1 MKATGIVRRIDE
13 LGRIVI
19 PKEIRRTQRI
29 RQGDS
34 LEIFTAADGE
44 VVFKKYS
51 PLSGLGSLS
60 KVYAEVLAKSLG
72 RPVVVCD
79 TRQIVAAA
87 GPGRA
92 AGPRHL
98 AGAGTTAGGAQRLH
112 SPRRPHPPPAD
123 AGTQRAADFMRRTD
137 LSAWRHR
144 GRRAAARHRAG
155 RPAGGRS
162 RTRCGH
168 GGRLFGQVDGRITPP
183 PPWQYPLHRAD
194 FLRFPHLYRTSR
206 LNPV

>member
-79 TRQIVAAA
+79 THQIVAAA
-87 GPGRA
+87 GPGRGELLGRAISPELEQLLA
-92 AGPRHL
+92 ARSIY
-98 AGAGTTAGGAQRLH
+98 TA
-112 SPRRPHPPPAD
+112 PAD
-123 AGTQRAADFMRRTD
+123 RTGTQRAADCMRRTD
-137 LSAWRHR
+137 LSTWRHR
-144 GRRAAARHRAG
+144 GRRAATRHRAG

-194 FLRFPHLYRTSR
+194 FLRFPYLYRTSR

>member
-79 TRQIVAAA
+79 THQIVAAA
-87 GPGRA
+87 GPGRGELLGRAISPELEQLLA
-92 AGPRHL
+92 ARSVYTAPTDRTRRL
-98 AGAGTTAGGAQRLH
+98 PMLERSRSPKIRRRRRSSSAGLET
-112 SPRRPHPPPAD
+112 
-123 AGTQRAADFMRRTD
+123 
-137 LSAWRHR
+137 
-144 GRRAAARHRAG
+144 GRRCARGMLSR
-155 RPAGGRS
+155 RWSPSRSS
-162 RTRCGH
+162 RT
-168 GGRLFGQVDGRITPP
+168 P
-183 PPWQYPLHRAD
+183 
-194 FLRFPHLYRTSR
+194 
-206 LNPV
+206 

>member
-79 TRQIVAAA
+79 THQIVAAA
-87 GPGRA
+87 GPGRGELLGRAISPELEQLLA
-92 AGPRHL
+92 ARSVYTRRLPMLERSERPILCAAPIL
-98 AGAGTTAGGAQRLH
+98 AHGDIEGGVLLPGTGR
-112 SPRRPHPPPAD
+112 D
-123 AGTQRAADFMRRTD
+123 ALPEEEAVHAVAT
-137 LSAWRHR
+137 
-144 GRRAAARHRAG
+144 AAA
-155 RPAGGRS
+155 
-162 RTRCGH
+162 
-168 GGRLFGQVDGRITPP
+168 
-183 PPWQYPLHRAD
+183 
-194 FLRFPHLYRTSR
+194 FLAKWMEE
-206 LNPV
+206 

>member
-79 TRQIVAAA
+79 THQIVAAA
-87 GPGRA
+87 GPGRGELLDRAISPELEQLLA
-92 AGPRHL
+92 ARSIY
-98 AGAGTTAGGAQRLH
+98 TA
-112 SPRRPHPPPAD
+112 PAD
-123 AGTQRAADFMRRTD
+123 RTRRLPMLERSERPILCAAPILAHGDIEGGVLLPGT
-137 LSAWRHR
+137 
-144 GRRAAARHRAG
+144 GAG

-183 PPWQYPLHRAD
+183 LPWQYPLHRAD
-194 FLRFPHLYRTSR
+194 FFTLSLFI
-206 LNPV
+206 

>member
-79 TRQIVAAA
+79 THQIVAAA
-87 GPGRA
+87 GPGKVKK
-92 AGPRHL
+92 L
-98 AGAGTTAGGAQRLH
+98 
-112 SPRRPHPPPAD
+112 
-123 AGTQRAADFMRRTD
+123 
-137 LSAWRHR
+137 R
-144 GRRAAARHRAG
+144 G
-155 RPAGGRS
+155 
-162 RTRCGH
+162 
-168 GGRLFGQVDGRITPP
+168 L
-183 PPWQYPLHRAD
+183 
-194 FLRFPHLYRTSR
+194 
-206 LNPV
+206 

>member
-79 TRQIVAAA
+79 THQIVAAA
-87 GPGRA
+87 GESCWA
-92 AGPRHL
+92 AP
-98 AGAGTTAGGAQRLH
+98 
-112 SPRRPHPPPAD
+112 SRR
-123 AGTQRAADFMRRTD
+123 
-137 LSAWRHR
+137 SWNNCW
-144 GRRAAARHRAG
+144 RRAA
-155 RPAGGRS
+155 S
-162 RTRCGH
+162 T
-168 GGRLFGQVDGRITPP
+168 QPP
-183 PPWQYPLHRAD
+183 PTAPAACRCWNAASGRFYAPHR
-194 FLRFPHLYRTSR
+194 S
-206 LNPV
+206 

>member
-79 TRQIVAAA
+79 THQIVAAA
-87 GPGRA
+87 GPGRGELLDRAISPELEQLLA
-92 AGPRHL
+92 AR
-98 AGAGTTAGGAQRLH
+98 
-112 SPRRPHPPPAD
+112 SIYPRRPPPPPAD

-137 LSAWRHR
+137 LSTWRHR

-183 PPWQYPLHRAD
+183 LPWQYPLHRAD
-194 FLRFPHLYRTSR
+194 FFTLSLFI
-206 LNPV
+206 

>member
-79 TRQIVAAA
+79 THQIVAAA
-87 GPGRA
+87 GPGRGELLGRAISPELEQLLA
-92 AGPRHL
+92 ARSVY
-98 AGAGTTAGGAQRLH
+98 TAPADR
-112 SPRRPHPPPAD
+112 PRRLP
-123 AGTQRAADFMRRTD
+123 MLRRTD
-137 LSAWRHR
+137 LSTWRHR

-194 FLRFPHLYRTSR
+194 FLRFPYLYRTSR

>member
-60 KVYAEVLAKSLG
+60 KVYAEVLAKNL
-72 RPVVVCD
+72 
-79 TRQIVAAA
+79 
-87 GPGRA
+87 
-92 AGPRHL
+92 
-98 AGAGTTAGGAQRLH
+98 
-112 SPRRPHPPPAD
+112 
-123 AGTQRAADFMRRTD
+123 
-137 LSAWRHR
+137 
-144 GRRAAARHRAG
+144 
-155 RPAGGRS
+155 GGRWWCATP
-162 RTRCGH
+162 TR
-168 GGRLFGQVDGRITPP
+168 
-183 PPWQYPLHRAD
+183 
-194 FLRFPHLYRTSR
+194 S
-206 LNPV
+206 

>member
-79 TRQIVAAA
+79 THQIVAAA
-87 GPGRA
+87 GPGRGELLGRA
-92 AGPRHL
+92 I
-98 AGAGTTAGGAQRLH
+98 
-112 SPRRPHPPPAD
+112 SPELE
-123 AGTQRAADFMRRTD
+123 Q
-137 LSAWRHR
+137 LL
-144 GRRAAARHRAG
+144 AARSIYTAPALAVPTAQGGFFYAFLIYIG
-155 RPAGGRS
+155 RPG
-162 RTRCGH
+162 
-168 GGRLFGQVDGRITPP
+168 
-183 PPWQYPLHRAD
+183 
-194 FLRFPHLYRTSR
+194 YRTSR

>member
-1 MKATGIVRRIDE
+1 M
-13 LGRIVI
+13 GRIVI

-79 TRQIVAAA
+79 THQIVAAA
-87 GPGRA
+87 GPGRGELLGRAISPELEQLLA
-92 AGPRHL
+92 ARSVY
-98 AGAGTTAGGAQRLH
+98 TA
-112 SPRRPHPPPAD
+112 PAD
-123 AGTQRAADFMRRTD
+123 RTRRLPIERPILCAAPILAHGDIEGGVLLPGT
-137 LSAWRHR
+137 
-144 GRRAAARHRAG
+144 GRDALPEEEAVHAVATAAA
-155 RPAGGRS
+155 
-162 RTRCGH
+162 
-168 GGRLFGQVDGRITPP
+168 
-183 PPWQYPLHRAD
+183 
-194 FLRFPHLYRTSR
+194 FLAKWMEE
-206 LNPV
+206 

>member
-79 TRQIVAAA
+79 THQIVAAA
-87 GPGRA
+87 GPGRGELLGRAISPELEQLLA
-92 AGPRHL
+92 ARSIYTAPADRTRRLPMLERSERPILCAAPIL
-98 AGAGTTAGGAQRLH
+98 AHGDIEGCPAPGGTPCRRKKPYTLW
-112 SPRRPHPPPAD
+112 PRRPPFWPSGWKNNAAPAL
-123 AGTQRAADFMRRTD
+123 AVPTAQGGFFT
-137 LSAWRHR
+137 LS
-144 GRRAAARHRAG
+144 
-155 RPAGGRS
+155 
-162 RTRCGH
+162 
-168 GGRLFGQVDGRITPP
+168 LFI
-183 PPWQYPLHRAD
+183 
-194 FLRFPHLYRTSR
+194 
-206 LNPV
+206 

>member
-79 TRQIVAAA
+79 THQIVAAA
-87 GPGRA
+87 GPGRGELLDRAISPELEQLLA
-92 AGPRHL
+92 ARSVY
-98 AGAGTTAGGAQRLH
+98 TA
-112 SPRRPHPPPAD
+112 PAD
-123 AGTQRAADFMRRTD
+123 RTRRLPMLERSERPILCAAPILAHGDIEGGVLLPGT
-137 LSAWRHR
+137 
-144 GRRAAARHRAG
+144 GRDALPEEEAVHAVATAAA
-155 RPAGGRS
+155 
-162 RTRCGH
+162 
-168 GGRLFGQVDGRITPP
+168 
-183 PPWQYPLHRAD
+183 
-194 FLRFPHLYRTSR
+194 FLAKWMEE
-206 LNPV
+206 

>member
-34 LEIFTAADGE
+34 LE

-79 TRQIVAAA
+79 THQIVAAA
-87 GPGRA
+87 GPGRGELLGRAISPELEQLLA
-92 AGPRHL
+92 ARSVY
-98 AGAGTTAGGAQRLH
+98 TA
-112 SPRRPHPPPAD
+112 PAD
-123 AGTQRAADFMRRTD
+123 
-137 LSAWRHR
+137 
-144 GRRAAARHRAG
+144 
-155 RPAGGRS
+155 
-162 RTRCGH
+162 RTRRLPMLERSERPILCAAPILAH
-168 GGRLFGQVDGRITPP
+168 GDIEGGVLLPGTGRDALP
-183 PPWQYPLHRAD
+183 
-194 FLRFPHLYRTSR
+194 
-206 LNPV
+206 

>member
-79 TRQIVAAA
+79 THQIVAAA
-87 GPGRA
+87 GPGRGELLGRAISPELEQLLA
-92 AGPRHL
+92 ARSVY
-98 AGAGTTAGGAQRLH
+98 TA
-112 SPRRPHPPPAD
+112 PAD
-123 AGTQRAADFMRRTD
+123 RTRRLPMLERSERPILCAAPILAHGDIE
-137 LSAWRHR
+137 
-144 GRRAAARHRAG
+144 GRRAAARTAG

-183 PPWQYPLHRAD
+183 PALAVPTAQGGFFTLSL
-194 FLRFPHLYRTSR
+194 FI
-206 LNPV
+206 

>member
-79 TRQIVAAA
+79 THQIVAAA
-87 GPGRA
+87 GPGR
-92 AGPRHL
+92 
-98 AGAGTTAGGAQRLH
+98 AQRLH

-137 LSAWRHR
+137 LSTWRHR

-183 PPWQYPLHRAD
+183 LPWQYPLHRAD
-194 FLRFPHLYRTSR
+194 FFTLSLFI
-206 LNPV
+206 